1 MLAARV
7 WKLKYTPDD
16 GDLVELFYVPVLED
30 AERYDRLTGYFNA
43 GALALAARGIEG
55 LVRNAGRMRLVVGCT
70 LEPSEIEAIERGEAL
85 RDLVERRLTS
95 LPLAPPDPASCEAL
109 ELLAWMIARGHL
121 EVKVAV
127 PCDLDGRPIPSDG
140 IFHEKAGIVADRSG
154 DRLAWNGSLN
164 ETAAGWRRNWES
176 INVYTSWGPEP
187 GRVDD
192 EEANFARIW
201 ANRSKRVIV
210 LDVPDAARRDLMR
223 FMPDSDT
230 PVRLKASDPVP
241 VRPAPED
248 APGSATVRAAPE
260 DAALPPKESEPLP
273 AETPEPL
280 PASPPAGDL
289 RSRIWAF
296 IARAPSLPEGGIRV
310 GEATAAVTPW
320 PHQIKA
326 FERLYDHWPP
336 RLLIADEVGLGKTI
350 QAGLLLRQAW
360 LSGRAKR
367 ILVLAPKAV
376 LGQWQI
382 ELREKFNLN
391 WPVYDGRQ
399 LVRYPSPA
407 LRGRHRAEAGRHR
420 WHEEPAVIASSHLM
434 RRRERA
440 AVLLEDAAPW
450 DLVVLDE
457 AHHARRRAAGAPQEG
472 GPNTLLRLMRGLEGR
487 TQGLVLLT
495 ATPMQVHPVE
505 VWDLLDLL
513 GLPPEWSAE
522 AFLRFFDDLEQPSP
536 SSQALNRMSGLFRAV
551 ERSWGEVATEDAQRL
566 TALSRFKANKV
577 LRALRDPASIPRRQ
591 LETEERRA
599 ALRIVQA
606 HTPIRRL
613 ISRHTREL
621 LRRYFKAG
629 TLTTPIADRSVD
641 DRFID
646 MTPEE
651 RALYGEVEE
660 YIASTW
666 NQAGAAERP
675 AVGFVMTIYRRRL
688 ASSFHALRAT
698 LRKHLDAIAVDDRS
712 RPAGSDEDDRGR
724 LASSDEDDRGRLA
737 GLDEDD
743 RGRLVGLD
751 EDDRGRLVG
760 LDEDAP
766 DDEAMDEMPD
776 TDEIAELEQRALA
789 AEEAHDI
796 EWLLDGIGRLPP
808 DSKLDSLKDVL
819 VELRE
824 AGFAQT
830 MVFTQFTD
838 TMEFL
843 REALR
848 GEAGPQ
854 ALRSEAGPRAL
865 RDEAGPQ
872 ALRGEAGPQAPRG
885 EAGPRALRGE
895 AGLRLM
901 CFSGRGGEIP
911 TADGGW
917 RRIGRDEAKRRF
929 RDGEA
934 DVLLCTDAAA
944 EGLNFQFCGALVNYD
959 MPWNPMRVE
968 QRIGRIDRLGQ
979 EHPVIRI
986 VNLHYEG
993 TIETDVYRALRSR
1006 IGLFETVVGRLQ
1018 PILAQL
1024 PRTIADAVVSGAGR
1038 EGPERARV
1046 TDAIERQARQAEAG
1060 GFDLDAALDDD
1071 VTLPD
1076 RPPSPVTMEDLDR
1089 VIGSPGLMP
1098 PGTDVQPLAPR
1109 EYGLLAP
1116 GMAERLRVTTDPA
1129 WYEEH
1134 AESVELWSPGNPL
1147 FKAPE
1152 FVVTPEEPMEDE
1164 TLRDVLGR

>member
-1 MLAARV
+1 MLADRT
-7 WKLKYTPDD
+7 WQLKYTPDD

-55 LVRNAGRMRLVVGCT
+55 LVRNTGRMRLVVGCT

-85 RDLVERRLTS
+85 RDLVEQRLAS
-95 LPLAPPDPASCEAL
+95 LPLAPPDPASSEAL

-127 PCDLDGRPIPSDG
+127 PCDPDGRPIPSDG
-140 IFHEKAGIVADRSG
+140 IFHEKAGIVADRTG

-192 EEANFARIW
+192 EEAGFARIW
-201 ANRSKRVIV
+201 TNRAKRVIV

-223 FMPDSDT
+223 FMPESDT
-230 PVRLKASDPVP
+230 PARLKETE
-241 VRPAPED
+241 PAPVK
-248 APGSATVRAAPE
+248 SAPE
-260 DAALPPKESEPLP
+260 ATASPPKQPEPLP
-273 AETPEPL
+273 AETPVD
-280 PASPPAGDL
+280 DL
-289 RSRIWAF
+289 RSRVWAF
-296 IARAPSLPEGGIRV
+296 IARAPSLPNGGIRV

-367 ILVLAPKAV
+367 ILILAPKAV

-391 WPVYDGRQ
+391 WPIYDGRS

-407 LRGRHRAEAGRHR
+407 LRGRHRIEAGPHR

-434 RRRERA
+434 RRRDRA
-440 AVLLEDAAPW
+440 AVLLEEAEPW

-472 GPNTLLRLMRGLEGR
+472 GPNALLRLMRGLVGR

-513 GLPPEWSAE
+513 GLPPEWTAE

-536 SSQALNRMSGLFRAV
+536 SAQALDRMAGLFRAV
-551 ERSWGEVATEDAQRL
+551 ERAYGEVATADAQRL
-566 TALSRFKANKV
+566 TALSRLKANKI

-613 ISRHTREL
+613 VSRHTREL

-629 TLTTPIADRSVD
+629 MLTTPIAERSVD
-641 DRFID
+641 DRFVD
-646 MTPEE
+646 MTTGE
-651 RALYGEVEE
+651 RALYEAVEE
-660 YIASTW
+660 YIASTY
-666 NQAGAAERP
+666 NQASAAERT

-688 ASSFHALRAT
+688 ASSFHALRTT
-698 LRKHLDAIAVDDRS
+698 LRKHLDAIAVDDQ
-712 RPAGSDEDDRGR
+712 GQ
-724 LASSDEDDRGRLA
+724 
-737 GLDEDD
+737 
-743 RGRLVGLD
+743 LVGS
-751 EDDRGRLVG
+751 
-760 LDEDAP
+760 DEDAP
-766 DDEAMDEMPD
+766 DDETADEMPD
-776 TDEIAELEQRALA
+776 ADEIAELEQRALA
-789 AEEAHDI
+789 AEEAQDI
-796 EWLLDGIGRLPP
+796 HHLLAGIDRLPP
-808 DSKLDSLKDVL
+808 DSKLKSLQDVL
-819 VELRE
+819 AELSE

-830 MVFTQFTD
+830 MVFSQFTD
-838 TMEFL
+838 TMDFL

-848 GEAGPQ
+848 GEAGP
-854 ALRSEAGPRAL
+854 
-865 RDEAGPQ
+865 
-872 ALRGEAGPQAPRG
+872 
-885 EAGPRALRGE
+885 
-895 AGLRLM
+895 RLM

-917 RRIGRDEAKRRF
+917 RTISRDEAKRRF
-929 RDGEA
+929 RDREA
-934 DVLLCTDAAA
+934 DILLCTDAAA

-979 EHPVIRI
+979 VHPVIRI

-993 TIETDVYRALRSR
+993 TVETDVYRVLRSR
-1006 IGLFETVVGRLQ
+1006 IDLFKAVVGRLQ

-1024 PRTIADAVVSGAGR
+1024 PQTIADAVVSSASR
-1038 EGPERARV
+1038 EGLERASV
-1046 TDAIERQARQAEAG
+1046 MDAIERQARQAEAG
-1060 GFDLDAALDDD
+1060 GFDLDAALDADI
-1071 VTLPD
+1071 TLPD
-1076 RPPSPVTMEDLDR
+1076 RPPSPVTMEDLNR
-1089 VIGSPGLMP
+1089 VIESPGLMP
-1098 PGTDVQPLAPR
+1098 PGADVQLLAPR

-1116 GMAERLRVTTDPA
+1116 GLGERLRVTTDPVY
-1129 WYEEH
+1129 YEKH
-1134 AESVELWSPGNPL
+1134 TESVELWSPGNPL
-1147 FKAPE
+1147 FRAPE
-1152 FVVTPEEPMEDE
+1152 FVA
-1164 TLRDVLGR
+1164 TLKGSLKNEILKDILDT